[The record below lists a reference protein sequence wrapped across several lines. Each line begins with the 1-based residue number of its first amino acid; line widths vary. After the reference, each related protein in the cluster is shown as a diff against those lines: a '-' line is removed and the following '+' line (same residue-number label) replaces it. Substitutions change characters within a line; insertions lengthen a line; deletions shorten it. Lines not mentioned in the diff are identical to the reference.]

1 MTDAG
6 IVREH
11 VVEKKIPKNYQEIMN
26 KDKQRTHLLSKGSES
41 MLRILMHYTAT
52 LLPELAKRKLTYT
65 PLLVFIMTYFVV
77 QVKAIQDYFYIRAT
91 EAEIAMDG
99 MSVLVAIL
107 LVSLTS
113 KTFDRFYEQYFDMVK
128 CRTAAISF
136 MGMARAYIDDDDL
149 VKLLLRYSN
158 LANVTNFVGL
168 TPTYTKVNFFDPI
181 ITQHELLTDPEADTI
196 EKLVGVNTEA
206 AVSEIFVWLYAA
218 LKVSEERGII
228 STFEKKDLQDTLL
241 EQQDALIKLWNWV
254 HQPLPFPYVNLV
266 ITMDMVYLLLYS
278 FLKGLVAYDR
288 DIFTLPIIA
297 VFILTISTLGLIRL
311 SLMMNDPFSH
321 EDWALRVGA
330 LCTSTIL
337 DANAM
342 LSSRHRE
349 VVDDLHDI
357 LDDNEIAEAQE
368 LIVRKKLEEH
378 LNQKENQ
385 KDPTRSGHSNE
396 EEMKSNPGSQG
407 ADAEENPNTWD
418 SL

>member
-1 MTDAG
+1 M
-6 IVREH
+6 
-11 VVEKKIPKNYQEIMN
+11 
-26 KDKQRTHLLSKGSES
+26 
-41 MLRILMHYTAT
+41 
-52 LLPELAKRKLTYT
+52 
-65 PLLVFIMTYFVV
+65 
-77 QVKAIQDYFYIRAT
+77 
-91 EAEIAMDG
+91 
-99 MSVLVAIL
+99 
-107 LVSLTS
+107 
-113 KTFDRFYEQYFDMVK
+113 
-128 CRTAAISF
+128 
-136 MGMARAYIDDDDL
+136 
-149 VKLLLRYSN
+149 
-158 LANVTNFVGL
+158 
-168 TPTYTKVNFFDPI
+168 
-181 ITQHELLTDPEADTI
+181 
-196 EKLVGVNTEA
+196 
-206 AVSEIFVWLYAA
+206 
-218 LKVSEERGII
+218 
-228 STFEKKDLQDTLL
+228 
-241 EQQDALIKLWNWV
+241 
-254 HQPLPFPYVNLV
+254 
-266 ITMDMVYLLLYS
+266 
-278 FLKGLVAYDR
+278 
-288 DIFTLPIIA
+288 
-297 VFILTISTLGLIRL
+297 FILTISTLGLIRL

>member
-65 PLLVFIMTYFVV
+65 PVLVFIMTYFVV
-77 QVKAIQDYFYIRAT
+77 QLSAFQKWFYIRAT

-181 ITQHELLTDPEADTI
+181 ITQHELLMDPEADTI